1 MPFEDAP
8 PSQDTLLHGSSL
20 CYELVRCSRSIGP
33 LWPSLDHLNL
43 QCDLVSPDLQSF
55 ARRLPLDQFPRKFH
69 QCLCK
74 GNRLRKWP
82 NLPGLF
88 RLSQAATN
96 PFRNSLAYTYL
107 RSSRIRSPRAF
118 LKLNIAW
125 WCLLPCQAQTI
136 GRCPRSWKARPQPR
150 GLKCSNCSVLYLRI
164 LWSRKANPRT
174 VTSRWKPLSWSD
186 YRLSTP
192 QSDLS
197 ILSSNPPGIDLD
209 FSDNFWQFDCPKDA
223 KKC

>member
-1 MPFEDAP
+1 MPFKAAP
-8 PSQDTLLHGSSL
+8 PSQDTLLHGWSL
-20 CYELVRCSRSIGP
+20 YYELVRCSRSIGP
-33 LWPSLDHLNL
+33 LWLSLDHLNL
-43 QCDLVSPDLQSF
+43 QYDLVAPDLQSF
-55 ARRLPLDQFPRKFH
+55 ARRFPLVQFPQKFH
-69 QCLCK
+69 QGLCI

-88 RLSQAATN
+88 RLSQAAAN

-107 RSSRIRSPRAF
+107 RSSRRWNPKAF

-125 WCLLPCQAQTI
+125 WCLLPYQAQTI
-136 GRCPRSWKARPQPR
+136 GRCLRSWKARLQPR

-164 LWSRKANPRT
+164 LRSRKANPRT
-174 VTSRWKPLSWSD
+174 ATSRRKPLSWSD

-197 ILSSNPPGIDLD
+197 ILSSDPPGTDLD
-209 FSDNFWQFDCPKDA
+209 FSDNFLQFDCPKDA